1 MKIFWLPF
9 CCMFVLKQV
18 HMLLYFVFGLP
29 FFDEDDEDGNGKIFL
44 YDIFISN
51 YCVCLPAVRIYL
63 IFSYD
68 FKPCNN
74 VTTLPIIIFM
84 WYLQICLGYLSC
96 WDIIVGH
103 TQKVQFLI
111 HICCLEKNETY
122 FWRVLV
128 LKVEFRQMWNFLPN
142 LCSISFLGKL
152 NCYMDNNR

>member
-18 HMLLYFVFGLP
+18 HMLLYFVFGYTI
-29 FFDEDDEDGNGKIFL
+29 FDEDDEDGNGKIFL

-103 TQKVQFLI
+103 TQKSAISHSHMLSWKKMKHTFDVFLCWKLSSDKCEI
-111 HICCLEKNETY
+111 FCLIY
-122 FWRVLV
+122 VL
-128 LKVEFRQMWNFLPN
+128 F
-142 LCSISFLGKL
+142 SF
-152 NCYMDNNR
+152 

>member
-18 HMLLYFVFGLP
+18 HMLSYFVFGYTI
-29 FFDEDDEDGNGKIFL
+29 FDEDDEDGNGKIFL

-103 TQKVQFLI
+103 TQKSAISHSHMLSWKKWNI
-111 HICCLEKNETY
+111 LLTCSC
-122 FWRVLV
+122 
-128 LKVEFRQMWNFLPN
+128 VESWVPTNVKFFA
-142 LCSISFLGKL
+142 
-152 NCYMDNNR
+152 

>member
-18 HMLLYFVFGLP
+18 HMLLYLVFGYTI
-29 FFDEDDEDGNGKIFL
+29 FDEDDEDGNGKIFL

-51 YCVCLPAVRIYL
+51 YFVCLPAVRIYL

-103 TQKVQFLI
+103 TQKSAISHSHMLSYTKKKKGNMLLTCFNV
-111 HICCLEKNETY
+111 ES
-122 FWRVLV
+122 WVLLHV
-128 LKVEFRQMWNFLPN
+128 KFFA
-142 LCSISFLGKL
+142 
-152 NCYMDNNR
+152 